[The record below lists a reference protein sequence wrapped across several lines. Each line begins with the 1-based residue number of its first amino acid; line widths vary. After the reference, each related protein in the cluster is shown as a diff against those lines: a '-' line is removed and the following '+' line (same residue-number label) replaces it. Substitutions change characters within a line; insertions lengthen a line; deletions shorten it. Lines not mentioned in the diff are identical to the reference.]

1 MPSHG
6 CLFRNHTKI
15 DSMDIDPQIIE
26 GEKASAEELI
36 IRIAKKAKGI
46 GNGGAGAIAVDFNGS
61 LKGFLTAPSER
72 FEKIKSST
80 GRSVLR
86 APQIEQIIKE
96 AAHIPSNLSL
106 QETWVFFLGREFL
119 LSQIIMVRELS
130 LDSFD
135 INPLLAKALN
145 FDTPKKVIAFNVYQT
160 ITRSVVTSWGDMVE
174 EIAKFSGCR
183 DNDEV
188 IEGKTG
194 TNFDLV
200 KELDGVDYYIQ
211 VKSGP
216 NTMNV
221 GMVTSLNEAIKH
233 VEEKRHNARG
243 ILGMTYGTRSRISAQ
258 ILGNLVGANTRM
270 KVGREFWD
278 FISEKKDFHKDLF
291 RLLELSSADIL
302 ENSFIELVEAKITEL
317 EQSWKEK
324 YPGTSLD
331 ESLESYL

>member
-1 MPSHG
+1 
-6 CLFRNHTKI
+6 
-15 DSMDIDPQIIE
+15 MDEDTEIIE
-26 GEKASAEELI
+26 GQQQSAEELI
-36 IRIAKKAKGI
+36 IRISKKAKGI
-46 GNGGAGAIAVDFNGS
+46 GGGGAGAIAADFNGN
-61 LKGFLTAPSER
+61 LKEFLTANQER
-72 FEKIKSST
+72 FERIKSST
-80 GRSVLR
+80 SRSI
-86 APQIEQIIKE
+86 QE
-96 AAHIPSNLSL
+96 A
-106 QETWVFFLGREFL
+106 WVFFLGREFL
-119 LSQIIMVRELS
+119 LLQVRMVHSLS

-145 FDTPKKVIAFNVYQT
+145 FDTPRKVIAFNVYQT
-160 ITRSVVTSWGDMVE
+160 VTRSVVTSWGDAVE

-200 KELDGVDYYIQ
+200 KELDGIDYYIQ

-233 VEEKRHNARG
+233 IEDKKSNAKG
-243 ILGMTYGTRSRISAQ
+243 ILGMTYGTRSRISGQ
-258 ILGNLVGANTRM
+258 ILSNLAGADTRM

-291 RLLELSSADIL
+291 RLLEASSSNIL
-302 ENSFIELVEAKITEL
+302 ENSFIELIEGKVTEL
-317 EQSWKEK
+317 ETSWQER
-324 YPGTSLD
+324 YPGATLND
-331 ESLESYL
+331 LLEGYL

>member
-1 MPSHG
+1 
-6 CLFRNHTKI
+6 
-15 DSMDIDPQIIE
+15 MDEDTEIIE
-26 GEKASAEELI
+26 GQQQSAEELI
-36 IRIAKKAKGI
+36 IRISKKAKGI
-46 GNGGAGAIAVDFNGS
+46 GGGGAGAIAADFNGN
-61 LKGFLTAPSER
+61 LKEFLTANQER
-72 FEKIKSST
+72 FERIKSST
-80 GRSVLR
+80 SRSILK
-86 APQIEQIIKE
+86 PNQIEEIIKE
-96 AAHIPSNLSL
+96 ASYIPSNLSL
-106 QETWVFFLGREFL
+106 QEAWVFFLGREFL
-119 LSQIIMVRELS
+119 LLQVRMVHSLS

-145 FDTPKKVIAFNVYQT
+145 FDTPRKVIAFNVYQT
-160 ITRSVVTSWGDMVE
+160 VTRSVVTSWGDAVE

-200 KELDGVDYYIQ
+200 KELDGIDYYIQ

-233 VEEKRHNARG
+233 IEDKKSNAKG
-243 ILGMTYGTRSRISAQ
+243 ILGMTYGTRSRISGQ
-258 ILGNLVGANTRM
+258 ILSNLAGADTRM

-291 RLLELSSADIL
+291 RLLEASSSNIL
-302 ENSFIELVEAKITEL
+302 ENSFIELIEGKVTEL
-317 EQSWKEK
+317 ETSWQER
-324 YPGTSLD
+324 YPGATLND
-331 ESLESYL
+331 LLEGYL

>member
-1 MPSHG
+1 MNEEAG
-6 CLFRNHTKI
+6 A
-15 DSMDIDPQIIE
+15 DIIQGAHE
-26 GEKASAEELI
+26 SAEELI
-36 IRIAKKAKGI
+36 IRIAKKADRI
-46 GNGGAGAIAVDFNGS
+46 GTASAGAIASDFGGD
-61 LKGFLTAPSER
+61 LQAFLNADAARLEQI
-72 FEKIKSST
+72 KKSS
-80 GRSVLR
+80 GKEILNPAQVEAVL
-86 APQIEQIIKE
+86 AE
-96 AAHIPSNLSL
+96 AAIIPKGLPL
-106 QETWVFFLGREFL
+106 QETWVFYLGREFL
-119 LSQIIMVRELS
+119 ISQVQMVSELN

-145 FDTPKKVIAFNVYQT
+145 FDTPRKVIAFNVYQT
-160 ITRSVVTSWGDMVE
+160 VTRSVVTSWGDVVE

-200 KELDGVDYYIQ
+200 KELDGIDYYIQ

-233 VEEKRHNARG
+233 IESKKENARG
-243 ILGMTYGTRSRISAQ
+243 ILGMTYGTRARISAQ
-258 ILGNLVGANTRM
+258 ILGNLNGAETRM

-291 RLLELSSADIL
+291 RLLEASSANVLKD
-302 ENSFIELVEAKITEL
+302 SFIELIESKITEL
-317 EQSWKEK
+317 ETSWKTK
-324 YPGTSLD
+324 YPKATLND
-331 ESLESYL
+331 LLEGYL